1 MLSIFKKETPPV
13 TEPISNIKELISEG
27 NDYFSEEL
35 IILDE
40 KLTGNLF
47 CAEKVSIE
55 QRGVL
60 TGNITSKLCVV
71 SGTVNGDITSLD
83 LLDIKATA
91 IVRGN
96 IQSATVHIEPGAVI
110 NGYITIGEDID
121 ALTEQWNQTKFSTD
135 DYLANKLADELAE
148 LNKENIVANIV
159 VKQEVES
166 EPVAAVV
173 TEEKYIELI
182 IDKADIP
189 PEPVAV
195 KEQKPAPTSAT
206 AASQQEEKKE
216 NNSNNSQRW
225 W

>member
-1 MLSIFKKETPPV
+1 MLSIFKKETPQV
-13 TEPISNIKELISEG
+13 TESISNIKELISEG

-55 QRGVL
+55 PRGVL

-71 SGTVNGDITSLD
+71 NGTVNGDITSLD

-91 IVRGN
+91 VVRGN

-121 ALTEQWNQTKFSTD
+121 ALTEQWNKTKFSTD
-135 DYLANKLADELAE
+135 DYLANKLAGELAE
-148 LNKENIVANIV
+148 LNKENKATNIV
-159 VKQEVES
+159 VKQEVKP
-166 EPVAAVV
+166 EPVAAIV
-173 TEEKYIELI
+173 TEEKHIEVI
-182 IDKADIP
+182 IDKADTP

-195 KEQKPAPTSAT
+195 KEQEPAPAI
-206 AASQQEEKKE
+206 AEASLKKE
-216 NNSNNSQRW
+216 NNSNNTQRW